1 MVGRRGFFGSLF
13 CAAAGAASSGCLST
27 RGPVVPQGSPA
38 PPFSLKSHLGTA
50 ISLDSLT
57 ATGPAVIV
65 FYRGFW

>member
-1 MVGRRGFFGSLF
+1 M
-13 CAAAGAASSGCLST
+13 
-27 RGPVVPQGSPA
+27 PQGSPA

-50 ISLDSLT
+50 VSLDSLT